1 MKKRVKILSGKFE
14 DFIGTVIDSSRGLFR
29 IKLDNY
35 CDPIYYSPSHFEFI
49 EENMY
54 PQFRNVTLNINDVYG
69 TYQPEIP
76 KGWKAIDFRLVK
88 QGDNYLA
95 ATNFTLSTG
104 STPSVNSY
112 LKEPSF
118 GFVRIIV
125 EEDKPKTVQFLVT
138 CENNPINSAFAS
150 DRLLYT
156 SRTEVYK
163 VLNIEKKGE

>member
-1 MKKRVKILSGKFE
+1 MKPGTRVKIGNK
-14 DFIGTVIDSSRGLFR
+14 DWITGTGIVEGLG
-29 IKLDNY
+29 
-35 CDPIYYSPSHFEFI
+35 YYDYYDVRLASNNELKQYHISQLIPEE
-49 EENMY
+49 EENIY

-95 ATNFTLSTG
+95 ADG
-104 STPSVNSY
+104 STPSVNFY